1 MIVTTSEIITKEEAK
16 RRIDES
22 PGEYVIWDSI
32 KRACFVHESRRISKE
47 KSEKLIDLAN
57 KILYQDNSYFG
68 VLSLEVG
75 KKIKD
80 PNIVNNL
87 LFPQQ
92 E

>member
-1 MIVTTSEIITKEEAK
+1 M
-16 RRIDES
+16 
-22 PGEYVIWDSI
+22 
-32 KRACFVHESRRISKE
+32 HESRRISKE

>member
-1 MIVTTSEIITKEEAK
+1 MIMAYEIITKEEAK

-22 PGEYVIWDSI
+22 PGEYVIWDSVRKSCYVHDS
-32 KRACFVHESRRISKE
+32 KRITKE
-47 KSEKLIDLAN
+47 KSEELIDLAN
-57 KILYQDNSYFG
+57 KILYQDNNYFG

-80 PNIVNNL
+80 NSVINNL
-87 LFPQQ
+87 LFPQI